1 MRLVLVLRMNRPAV
15 VEGGFGLG
23 DDLVDRGL
31 DRSRAPRLVDER
43 LVVLGIEERQR

>member
-1 MRLVLVLRMNRPAV
+1 MTRPAV

-31 DRSRAPRLVDER
+31 DCSSVPGLVDER
-43 LVVLGIEERQR
+43 LVALGIEERQR